1 MKRKNNNHVVVSRF
15 PNEDIEE
22 LIERFNFRMLKH
34 GKGKKLPQDLR
45 FISKGRK
52 GAIK

>member
-1 MKRKNNNHVVVSRF
+1 MKRKNNNNVVVNRF

-34 GKGKKLPQDLR
+34 RKGTKLPQDLR
-45 FISKGRK
+45 FISKSRK
-52 GAIK
+52 GATK